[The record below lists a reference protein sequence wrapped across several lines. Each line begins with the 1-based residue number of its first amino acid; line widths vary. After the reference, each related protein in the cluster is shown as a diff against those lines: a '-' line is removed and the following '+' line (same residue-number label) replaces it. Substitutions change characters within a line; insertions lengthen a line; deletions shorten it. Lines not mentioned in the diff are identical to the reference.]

1 MAWCCRSKFTK
12 AELNAQVVCSPP
24 STGII
29 TQSYATFESNDQ
41 TAPGQKGGAN
51 GKESRRAHTEG
62 GNSAVSALHAAPCRD
77 TALEGSADGLAQL
90 VMKQT
95 DRNIDKFSSNPNDFS
110 AVVGFKPFEGSIN
123 SR

>member
-1 MAWCCRSKFTK
+1 V
-12 AELNAQVVCSPP
+12 NAQVVCSPP

-29 TQSYATFESNDQ
+29 TQSYATFESTDQ
-41 TAPGQKGGAN
+41 SAPGQKGGMN
-51 GKESRRAHTEG
+51 GKENRRAHGES
-62 GNSAVSALHAAPCRD
+62 GNSAVSALHATPYKDA
-77 TALEGSADGLAQL
+77 ALESSADSLAQL
-90 VMKQT
+90 VMKQA

>member
-1 MAWCCRSKFTK
+1 
-12 AELNAQVVCSPP
+12 VCSPP

-29 TQSYATFESNDQ
+29 TQSYATFETHDQ
-41 TAPGQKGGAN
+41 LAPGQKASAN
-51 GKESRRAHTEG
+51 GKESRRANGES
-62 GNSAVSALHAAPCRD
+62 GNSAVSALHATPYQDA
-77 TALEGSADGLAQL
+77 ALESSADGLAQL